1 MLDLSRQKVLNL
13 AAHHFLSYPV
23 KSVWHL
29 ALGYHW
35 SRRPQVLTIERSCC
49 RTLVPR
55 AFERICLRTLVPR
68 TFARINGNFKVM
80 QPQHVLFQD
89 FGICCRTL
97 VPRTFKEDLN
107 NRSLCTIYLCPGF
120 GLSHR
125 LATAPWRPGIFCTA

>member
-13 AAHHFLSYPV
+13 AAHHSLSHSV
-23 KSVWHL
+23 KSVRHL

-35 SRRPQVLTIERSCC
+35 SRRPQVLTIERICC

-89 FGICCRTL
+89 FVYLSNFVGSAFFDMFYFRNIL
-97 VPRTFKEDLN
+97 TFCSKAVL
-107 NRSLCTIYLCPGF
+107 R
-120 GLSHR
+120 
-125 LATAPWRPGIFCTA
+125 